1 MTSSISLSPLPEGFL
16 VRAPMWDDLDGVA
29 ELLLLYEKAKYG
41 APQSTVSSNR
51 AWIRSVWETAG
62 FNLETDSWIA
72 LTPEGKY
79 AGYITLWQPE
89 HDSAH
94 MVASP
99 RVHPAYSWQGIE
111 LYLLRRAEVEA
122 RQKAA
127 TLPPEARPML
137 NSWVDGPDRQ
147 AEQMLVD
154 EGFTVS
160 LYFLRMEIEMR
171 EAPPQPAWPEGIV
184 VYPYVRGKDD
194 RAVFDAT
201 EDAFRDTPEY
211 EPGDFDEWCHDMFSR
226 ENFDPSLWC
235 LLTEGEQIIGTA
247 LCRHDVGED
256 ASIGWIEQ
264 FGIRPPWRKRGLAL
278 RLLRHCFAE
287 FYRRGVSKCGLSVDV
302 QNLSATRLYEK
313 AGMQRAPWYE
323 VRYQKPLPAKE

>member
-16 VRAPMWDDLDGVA
+16 VRALTMDDLDAIA
-29 ELLLLYEKAKYG
+29 EMLLLYEKAKYG
-41 APQSTVSSNR
+41 TPESTLSSNR
-51 AWIRSVWETAG
+51 EWLRSVWETPG
-62 FNLETDSWIA
+62 LNLATDSWVVIA
-72 LTPEGKY
+72 PDGQY
-79 AGYITLWQPE
+79 VGYITLWHPE
-89 HDSAH
+89 HAPEY

-111 LYLLRRAEVEA
+111 LYLLRRAELAA

-127 TLPPEARPML
+127 ALQTEAHTIL
-137 NSWVDGPDRQ
+137 NSWVDGPDPA

-171 EAPPQPAWPEGIV
+171 EAPSQLAWPEGIAV
-184 VYPYVRGKDD
+184 RPYVRGRDD
-194 RAVFDAT
+194 RAVFDAM

-226 ENFDPSLWC
+226 ENFDPSLWV
-235 LLTEGEQIIGTA
+235 LLTEGEHIIGTA

-264 FGIRPPWRKRGLAL
+264 FGIRSPWRKRGLAL
-278 RLLRHCFAE
+278 MLLRHCFAE
-287 FYRRGVSKCGLSVDV
+287 FYRRGISKCGLSVDV
-302 QNLSATRLYEK
+302 QNLSATRL
-313 AGMQRAPWYE
+313 
-323 VRYQKPLPAKE
+323 L